1 MAPSLVVNGT
11 AVPSVTNGSY
21 RFHFLIPPL
30 MIPSPSLKPTNTKAI
45 QSGLE
50 CPLAQSTHSKLA
62 LRARLEAT
70 LIFTV
75 LNCASAIR
83 YISASAITP
92 ANRKRSQTASN
103 DFCSRLPQ
111 DLPAQRLF
119 AKNVAGSDI
128 STQEVV
134 LLLLGDKL
142 FRYSRA
148 NTPLVAKRRSCFCRQ
163 RQWLSNTD
171 FSNPIEPVERKS
183 SPVSLCVA
191 QGLKFES

>member
-1 MAPSLVVNGT
+1 MIFKRCST
-11 AVPSVTNGSY
+11 AHP
-21 RFHFLIPPL
+21 
-30 MIPSPSLKPTNTKAI
+30 
-45 QSGLE
+45 QSG
-50 CPLAQSTHSKLA
+50 T
-62 LRARLEAT
+62 
-70 LIFTV
+70 
-75 LNCASAIR
+75 
-83 YISASAITP
+83 SAITP

-148 NTPLVAKRRSCFCRQ
+148 NTPLAAKRQSCFCRQ

-183 SPVSLCVA
+183 SPVPLCVA
-191 QGLKFES
+191 QGLKVSQHFRFRHAVRRARPPPMDCHRCQYVARLN